1 MNITEFVQNNKVSLI
16 IGAIVLSVI
25 AVYILN
31 KKKESFNAGAE
42 MGVGTITLG
51 GMSTMLCA
59 CLIPCSCWILILY
72 YVTKKASAAAIE
84 ESSNK

>member
-1 MNITEFVQNNKVSLI
+1 MNITEIVQKNKVALI
-16 IGAIVLSVI
+16 IGAIVLTVI
-25 AVYILN
+25 AIYILN
-31 KKKESFNAGAE
+31 KKTESFNVLGE
-42 MGVGTITLG
+42 MGSGSMTLG
-51 GMSTMLCA
+51 GICTMLCT